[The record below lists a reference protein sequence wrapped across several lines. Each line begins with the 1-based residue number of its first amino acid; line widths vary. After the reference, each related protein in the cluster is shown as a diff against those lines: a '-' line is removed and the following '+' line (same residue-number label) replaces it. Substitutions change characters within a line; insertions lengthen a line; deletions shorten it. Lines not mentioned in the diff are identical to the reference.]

1 MIIVCRKWQ
10 KDVYFYEL
18 LASVDAFTTISLALL
33 GNEGGHSYLSR
44 VEAWRIYN
52 LQQILHSGHSKF
64 QQNNCLW
71 FPLLN
76 INLYVTFYLHVK
88 MKQ

>member
-33 GNEGGHSYLSR
+33 ENEGDHS
-44 VEAWRIYN
+44 
-52 LQQILHSGHSKF
+52 QF
-64 QQNNCLW
+64 M
-71 FPLLN
+71 F
-76 INLYVTFYLHVK
+76 F
-88 MKQ
+88 